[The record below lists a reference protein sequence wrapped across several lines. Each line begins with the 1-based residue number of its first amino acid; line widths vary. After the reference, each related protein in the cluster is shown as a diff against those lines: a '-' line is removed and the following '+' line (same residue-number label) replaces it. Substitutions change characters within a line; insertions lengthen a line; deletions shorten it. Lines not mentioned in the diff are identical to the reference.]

1 MGIKS
6 FQGNHVGKTQSFT
19 QNMKVENC
27 MQKNIVT
34 FTEEMSLVEAM
45 KIMIQK
51 KVSGGPFIN
60 DKNEVIGVISEG
72 DCVKQISDSRYY
84 NMPMSDVSVG
94 SKMSRNVQ
102 SIKTDENVFD
112 VANKFLHFKRRRF
125 PVIKDGKLVGLLSQK
140 TLMKVALESTGNHW
154 KK

>member
-6 FQGNHVGKTQSFT
+6 FQGHQVGDLKTT
-19 QNMKVENC
+19 ADKVNVSDC

-45 KIMIQK
+45 KIMITK
-51 KVSGGPFIN
+51 KVSGGPVVN
-60 DKNEVIGVISEG
+60 HNKEVVGIISEG

-84 NMPMSDVSVG
+84 NMPMSDVTVG
-94 SKMSRNVQ
+94 SKMVREVESVTPN
-102 SIKTDENVFD
+102 ENIFD
-112 VANKFLHFKRRRF
+112 VANKFLHLKRRRF
-125 PVIKDGKLVGLLSQK
+125 PVVSEGKLVGLVSQK
-140 TLMKVALESTGNHW
+140 ILMKVALELTGNHW

>member
-6 FQGNHVGKTQSFT
+6 FQGPRVEELKTIAAKIS
-19 QNMKVENC
+19 VADC
-27 MQKNIVT
+27 MQRNVVT
-34 FTEEMSLVEAM
+34 FTEDMCLVEAM

-51 KVSGGPFIN
+51 KVSGGPVV
-60 DKNEVIGVISEG
+60 NEYKEVVGVISEG

-94 SKMSRNVQ
+94 SKMSREVETV
-102 SIKTDENVFD
+102 SPTENIFD
-112 VANKFLHFKRRRF
+112 VANKFLYLKRRRF
-125 PVIKDGKLVGLLSQK
+125 PVIEDGKLIGLVSQK
-140 TLMKVALESTGNHW
+140 IMMKVALELTGNHW